1 MSIPPHFGLLS
12 AAACVSS
19 CLGCRHNGYLLEQS
33 SEVGG
38 SREDS
43 RLIICLL
50 LIFYPAI
57 IRKTANRNILLIL

>member
-19 CLGCRHNGYLLEQS
+19 FLGADAVILYCEQS

-38 SREDS
+38 SRDDS
-43 RLIICLL
+43 RLFSFYLL
-50 LIFYPAI
+50 L
-57 IRKTANRNILLIL
+57 